1 MELQHRF
8 ISIQKVTQTL
18 IETPSQ
24 WEQLLPFVTAQDG
37 ITSSNAVNKIV
48 SLVRSEIISWNV
60 ILNKLTDLSLT
71 LSGVLLDNV
80 ITGITDVLIYQV
92 ETQTDSSS
100 EFKYPFSVKTGLN
113 RRIHPFILIISTKS
127 NESWLYLFA
136 QIERIFDVSRL
147 ELIKSKT
154 SEKKSAFLR
163 NMLEMI
169 RPFLD
174 FVFLD
179 RSQRKNEQWSFALI
193 HFLIRIVFQGVDDKD
208 FDESRECTL
217 KYLLSVVQ
225 RISLTPII
233 SHYIA
238 SGTVYVL
245 MQSLVNI
252 MSVTYLR
259 NSFTPSF
266 SKEFSNILGIQIL
279 SIACDAHQSNLPTSH
294 YVALLFKLS
303 KLHYESPN
311 RISLPSFILLWPS
324 LTFLL
329 LNTHSCESQSLILKI
344 MKEVIENKLNES
356 DKQDVNP
363 ELINVAIL
371 PMFQIMSDL
380 TQDETRNIAMEII
393 LNIQNLHN
401 LQSSSNKKSLEEV
414 YKFISSR
421 FIVGNLAEILSETH
435 NLLKSFPLS
444 DVFRID
450 DVKSPFFPLFHIP
463 YLFHKKENVQIQA
476 LNEIISIINDNISL
490 AQSQKFP
497 IFLLILFILRNDDL
511 SSIHPHILHQSLPS
525 LISPKDPIIT
535 AKVLKITMSLVQ
547 VDRETRLK
555 AVGIRV
561 LYKLWERQRRCWK
574 SLRFILGEWVKNRK
588 LNNSRIINDDVKG
601 ERFEVEVAALTTIR
615 DICKSKAR
623 DYAEEVIPFMSSLLQ
638 SVILH
643 PNSLCLIIESL
654 NLCVEAKVIDS
665 RAVWTVLM
673 SYVADAIM
681 QSKHLNVRLIAR
693 LCQFYRLV
701 AQNED
706 TDVYNE
712 FKQDILSVYLCP
724 LIFPNYRSK
733 FSLNQEQQEEICIND
748 SVIFQIQ
755 SNTQILKHGLKAI
768 TLFSVTEILF
778 EFFPESP
785 KILLDQ
791 IFNNKGLVKIEEW
804 RLLLSKFVSYE
815 IDSMRRGVFKGIT
828 GRAGSKSSII
838 LESENFLKVKQR
850 LTLIGSEIVDD
861 WESGRLNPGLRVG
874 IALASLRCFKPPI
887 NEESENEL
895 VKHDIHVESSRFYK
909 LLTNAIQ
916 DISLTDHWIIRV
928 GCVAEWNNF
937 FVMGLQ
943 EVLSKTNEPSDGEN
957 IVKSLME
964 DLMKRLIDA
973 RFPAVFQNVILA
985 ITGLCLALKSL
996 NIPSAQ
1002 AHVTKFLHHL
1012 LENFLVDAALVS
1024 NQRDSSLMT
1033 SDEVQFGVMM
1043 ALGHLST
1050 LIMMNEMLLES
1061 AVNTLVT
1068 KLCEVDE
1075 SDMSGWTLFG
1085 TGYALGFLISCIASS
1100 PTKTSEMENIC
1111 SQTINFLNDFLS
1123 SPLLSVNH
1131 SNTPQINSAFGV
1143 LLGLSNI
1150 DHEYKEAIG
1159 QIYQKCLLDLKEFVN
1174 TEGRID
1180 ENIKSTIAGSAWL
1193 VGFSKGLD
1201 PNEEIVEIFKKATQ
1215 IASNEREWTE
1225 YYFHFSQTYSHILQ
1239 NALSIKQSSFNLSA
1253 FNTQVHSQIQI
1264 LTSSGLN
1271 IVKHH
1276 AAIITL
1282 GSLLGVHYF
1291 SSTQT
1296 TNSYFFTSS
1305 SLTMVTQVLDTL
1317 QNIAGLGQQQS
1328 LTSNIMMNDVKGGRL
1343 ATIVLSCLV
1352 QIVERISEIGNEF
1365 TRISSTEPRDYSRLP
1380 AKSYLR
1386 ILFDNL
1392 VEVSQR
1398 NDAGS
1403 PIPIEAGS
1411 LIINIFSDVNM
1422 ILPPVDWFPPFT
1434 RFNTPFF
1441 ETYDLHYQ
1449 CVLMAT
1455 RHCDYSTSLMEF
1467 LIYVLMKFPKIL
1479 HERGDETYKMEY
1491 KKLLVNKGLCK
1502 ILELYGFVKNKA
1514 KVDDQKDTKVIRKRG
1529 IENMAKKVVVPDS
1542 RVYEIVSGMVKSLFD
1557 DIEKRVDPKIEELQI
1572 DFLTIMSDYMS
1583 SDNASY
1589 AESLNTL
1596 RQELLVLLRNVYHG
1610 IPPPTSKTQVYIT
1623 RLATQTCIFTIDDLD
1638 HFPSTFRP
1646 KDNFK
1651 LDENELKK
1659 YAVTISTMSELGR
1672 VDAIIYLTRAL
1683 EDCLSTFG
1691 IISIAEGFKSV
1702 DLVFSWILHAIRNHI
1717 FKPMGSSNNA
1727 KKKMKLDWLVRTLN
1741 AILVVTGISR
1751 EGQFLL
1757 DYGIK
1762 VALNGLVNLSWEEY
1776 QFPNQV
1782 KYTDKVLPLK
1792 YYELQD
1798 ERFEKVMQNVDVKK
1812 VASLIPREFENSPD
1826 NEIDIVQTQI
1836 IKRLLKLFE
1845 LSKEISTIDHEHH
1858 FILYSI
1864 LVRLEEYIPNEEI
1877 WTLLDDDLSN
1887 YKIFPG
1893 LIWKEKSGS
1902 NPNRKRLVKGNLHPA
1917 EFPLFHPKMNLI
1929 GYLKVTGSK
1938 PPKMSAKYEI
1948 EIVA

>member
-8 ISIQKVTQTL
+8 ISIQTVQKVTQTI
-18 IETPSQ
+18 IENPSQ
-24 WEQLLPFVTAQDG
+24 WEQLLPFVTAQSG

-48 SLVRSEIISWNV
+48 SLVRSEILSLDI

-71 LSGVLLDNV
+71 LSEVLLDNV
-80 ITGITDVLIYQV
+80 IKGITDVLIYQV
-92 ETQTDSSS
+92 ESQTDSSS
-100 EFKYPFSVKTGLN
+100 EYKCPFSVKTDHD

-147 ELIKSKT
+147 ESKP
-154 SEKKSAFLR
+154 SEKKSACLR
-163 NMLEMI
+163 NKLEMI

-179 RSQRKNEQWSFALI
+179 RSQKKNEQWSFALI
-193 HFLIRIVFQGVDDKD
+193 HFLIRIVSQDVDNKD
-208 FDESRECTL
+208 FNELREYTL

-225 RISLTPII
+225 RISLTPIN
-233 SHYIA
+233 SHYVA
-238 SGTVYVL
+238 SGTFYVL

-252 MSVTYLR
+252 MSVPYLS
-259 NSFTPSF
+259 NSFIPSF

-311 RISLPSFILLWPS
+311 RISLPSFILLWSS

-344 MKEVIENKLNES
+344 MKEIIETKLDE
-356 DKQDVNP
+356 QDVNP
-363 ELINVAIL
+363 ELINIAIL
-371 PMFQIMSDL
+371 PLFQIISDL

-393 LNIQNLHN
+393 LKIQKLHN
-401 LQSSSNKKSLEEV
+401 LQSTSNQKSLEEV
-414 YKFISSR
+414 SKCLSSR
-421 FIVGNLAEILSETH
+421 FITGNLAEILSEAH

-450 DVKSPFFPLFHIP
+450 DLKSPFFPLFHIP
-463 YLFHKKENVQIQA
+463 YLFHNKEYVQIQA
-476 LNEIISIINDNISL
+476 LNDIISIINDNISL

-511 SSIHPHILHQSLPS
+511 SSIHPYILHQSLPS

-547 VDRETRLK
+547 VDRDTRLK

-588 LNNSRIINDDVKG
+588 LNHSRINIEEVKG

-638 SVILH
+638 STILH

-654 NLCVEAKVIDS
+654 NLCVEATVIDS

-681 QSKHLNVRLIAR
+681 QSKHLNVKLIAR

-733 FSLNQEQQEEICIND
+733 FSDPNQEPQEEICIND
-748 SVIFQIQ
+748 SVLFQIQ
-755 SNTQILKHGLKAI
+755 SNIQILKHGLIAI
-768 TLFSVTEILF
+768 TRFSVTEILF
-778 EFFPESP
+778 EYFPESP

-791 IFNNKGLVKIEEW
+791 IFNSQDLVKIEEW
-804 RLLLSKFVSYE
+804 RLLFSKFVSYE
-815 IDSMRRGVFKGIT
+815 IDSMRRGLFKGIT
-828 GRAGSKSSII
+828 GRAGSKSSIG

-850 LTLIGSEIVDD
+850 LTLVGSEIVDD

-887 NEESENEL
+887 IEESEDES
-895 VKHDIHVESSRFYK
+895 VKPNIHVESSRFYK

-916 DISLTDHWIIRV
+916 DITLTDHWIIRV

-943 EVLSKTNEPSDGEN
+943 EVLSKTNEQSDGES
-957 IVKSLME
+957 IVKSLIE

-973 RFPAVFQNVILA
+973 RFPAVTQNVIFA

-996 NIPSAQ
+996 DIPSAQ
-1002 AHVTKFLHHL
+1002 AHTTKFLHHL
-1012 LENFLVDAALVS
+1012 LENFLVDAAIVS
-1024 NQRDSSLMT
+1024 NQRDSSLVT
-1033 SDEVQFGVMM
+1033 SDEVQYSVMM

-1050 LIMMNEMLLES
+1050 LVMMNEMLLEGV
-1061 AVNTLVT
+1061 VNTLVT

-1075 SDMSGWTLFG
+1075 SAMSEWTLFG
-1085 TGYALGFLISCIASS
+1085 AGFSLGFLISCIASS
-1100 PTKTSEMENIC
+1100 PTKTFEMETIC
-1111 SQTINFLNDFLS
+1111 SQTINFLTDFLS
-1123 SPLLSVNH
+1123 SPILSVNH
-1131 SNTPQINSAFGV
+1131 SNTPQIDSAFGV
-1143 LLGLSNI
+1143 LLGLSSI
-1150 DHEYKEAIG
+1150 DHEYKDAIE
-1159 QIYQKCLLDLKEFVN
+1159 QIYQKCLSDLKEFVN

-1180 ENIKSTIAGSAWL
+1180 ENIKRTIAGSAWL
-1193 VGFSKGLD
+1193 VGFSKGED

-1215 IASNEREWTE
+1215 IASDELEWAE
-1225 YYFHFSQTYSHILQ
+1225 YYFHFSQTYSHRLQ
-1239 NALSIKQSSFNLSA
+1239 TALSIKQSSLNLSA
-1253 FNTQVHSQIQI
+1253 FNTQVHSQIQT
-1264 LTSSGLN
+1264 LTSSGVN
-1271 IVKHH
+1271 TAKRH

-1305 SLTMVTQVLDTL
+1305 SSTMVTNVLDTL

-1328 LTSNIMMNDVKGGRL
+1328 SRVMMNDVKGGRL
-1343 ATIVLSCLV
+1343 ATIVLSCLM

-1365 TRISSTEPRDYSRLP
+1365 RRISSTEPRDYSRLP
-1380 AKSYLR
+1380 AKSYLK
-1386 ILFDNL
+1386 ILFDKL

-1398 NDAGS
+1398 NVKGNNAGS

-1411 LIINIFSDVNM
+1411 LIINTFSDVNM
-1422 ILPPVDWFPPFT
+1422 ILPPVDWFPLFT

-1479 HERGDETYKMEY
+1479 HEGEGETYKMEY
-1491 KKLLVNKGLCK
+1491 KKLLVNEGLCK
-1502 ILELYGFVKNKA
+1502 ILELYGFEKNMTKVETGA
-1514 KVDDQKDTKVIRKRG
+1514 KVVRKRG
-1529 IENMAKKVVVPDS
+1529 IENIAKKVVMPDS

-1557 DIEKRVDPKIEELQI
+1557 EIENLGDTKVEELQI
-1572 DFLTIMSDYMS
+1572 DFLTTMSDYMS

-1589 AESLNTL
+1589 AESLKPL
-1596 RQELLVLLRNVYHG
+1596 RQDLLVLLRNVYHG
-1610 IPPPTSKTQVYIT
+1610 IPSPTSKTQVYIT
-1623 RLATQTCIFTIDDLD
+1623 RLATQTCIFSIDDLD
-1638 HFPSTFRP
+1638 HFSKTSRS
-1646 KDNFK
+1646 KDNLK
-1651 LDENELKK
+1651 LDEKELKK

-1691 IISIAEGFKSV
+1691 GISITEGSQNV
-1702 DLVFSWILHAIRNHI
+1702 DLIFSWILHAIRNHI
-1717 FKPMGSSNNA
+1717 FKPMESSKRA

-1741 AILVVTGISR
+1741 AILVVIGISR
-1751 EGQFLL
+1751 EGQILL
-1757 DYGIK
+1757 DYG
-1762 VALNGLVNLSWEEY
+1762 VTVVLNGLVNLSWEEDQCST
-1776 QFPNQV
+1776 QFNNS
-1782 KYTDKVLPLK
+1782 DKVFPLK

-1798 ERFEKVMQNVDVKK
+1798 ERFEKVIQNINVKK
-1812 VASLIPREFENSPD
+1812 IASLIPREFESSPD
-1826 NEIDIVQTQI
+1826 NEIESVQKQI

-1845 LSKEISTIDHEHH
+1845 LSKEISIIDREHH

-1877 WTLLDDDLSN
+1877 WMLLDDDLSN
-1887 YKIFPG
+1887 Y
-1893 LIWKEKSGS
+1893 
-1902 NPNRKRLVKGNLHPA
+1902 N
-1917 EFPLFHPKMNLI
+1917 M
-1929 GYLKVTGSK
+1929 
-1938 PPKMSAKYEI
+1938 
-1948 EIVA
+1948 